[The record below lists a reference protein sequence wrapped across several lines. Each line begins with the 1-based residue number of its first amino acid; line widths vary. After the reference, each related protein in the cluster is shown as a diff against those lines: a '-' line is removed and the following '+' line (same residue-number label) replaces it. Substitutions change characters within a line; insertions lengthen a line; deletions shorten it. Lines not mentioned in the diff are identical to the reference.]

1 MRLDLDLTLTRPSF
15 RLAAQGSFALS
26 GVTTLFGPSGSGKTT
41 LLRLIAGFEPEARGS
56 LKLDG
61 EEWLGRPPYALPVGY
76 VFQDARLFPH
86 LSVERNLLYA
96 WRRAP
101 GAFSSEAGTASR
113 RENATKQ
120 KPGIFGRFS
129 LTGRRS
135 QDGSPIAY
143 EEVVA
148 RMDLGPLL
156 KRRPETL
163 SGGERQRVAIG
174 RALLTRPRLMLMDEP
189 LSALDRAR
197 KAAILPLIAD
207 LPRRFGIPVIY
218 VTHAVEEA
226 LRLSE
231 GLILMRDGKIFDSGP
246 PLEVFARVPPAAL
259 GPEVESGAA
268 LEGRAAGYDAEYQ
281 ILDVDL
287 GGARLRVPVEAA
299 PPLGARLRLRI
310 AAADVALARRA
321 PEEISIRNALPV
333 RLEALE
339 AEEGPFLEARLTL
352 EGGGLL
358 RARLT
363 RLAAAE
369 MALKEGEELFALV
382 KAAALDSMEGP

>member
-1 MRLDLDLTLTRPSF
+1 MRLEMDLALERSSF
-15 RLAAQGSFALS
+15 RLAAKGAFDLQ

-41 LLRLIAGFEPEARGS
+41 LLRLFAGLEPEARGF
-56 LKLDG
+56 LRVDG
-61 EEWLGRPPYALPVGY
+61 ADWLRTPAYKRPVGF

-86 LSVERNLLYA
+86 LSVERNLRYA

-101 GAFSSEAGTASR
+101 
-113 RENATKQ
+113 K
-120 KPGIFGRFS
+120 
-129 LTGRRS
+129 
-135 QDGSPIAY
+135 DGSPIAWD
-143 EEVVA
+143 EVVA

-156 KRRPETL
+156 GRRPETL

-207 LPRRFGIPVIY
+207 LPRNFGVPVIY

-231 GLILMRDGKIFDSGP
+231 SLILMREGEIFDHGP

-259 GPEVESGAA
+259 GPETESGAA
-268 LEGRAAGYDAEYQ
+268 LEGRAARYDPEFQMVEA
-281 ILDVDL
+281 DL
-287 GGARLRVPVEAA
+287 GGGALLRIPSEAPIA
-299 PPLGARLRLRI
+299 EGTRLRLRV
-310 AAADVALARRA
+310 AAADVALARKA
-321 PEEISIRNALPV
+321 PEDISIRNALPV
-333 RLEALE
+333 RLAALE
-339 AEEGPFLEARLTL
+339 PPQGPFVEARLTL
-352 EGGGLL
+352 EGGGVL

-369 MALKEGEELFALV
+369 LQLREGERLTALV
-382 KAAALDSMEGP
+382 KAAALEPLAGPAG

>member
-61 EEWLGRPPYALPVGY
+61 EEWMGRPPHALPVGY

-101 GAFSSEAGTASR
+101 R
-113 RENATKQ
+113 
-120 KPGIFGRFS
+120 
-129 LTGRRS
+129 
-135 QDGSPIAY
+135 DGSPIAW
-143 EEVVA
+143 EEVVS

-207 LPRRFGIPVIY
+207 LPRRFGIPVLY

-231 GLILMRDGKIFDSGP
+231 GLILMRDGEIYDSGP

-268 LEGRAAGYDAEYQ
+268 LEGRAGRYDPDYQ

-287 GGARLRVPVEAA
+287 GGGTLLRVPVEAA
-299 PPLGARLRLRI
+299 PPEGAPLRLRI
-310 AAADVALARRA
+310 AAADVALARLPLA
-321 PEEISIRNALPV
+321 DLAQGDISIRNALPV
-333 RLEALE
+333 RIQALE
-339 AEEGPFLEARLTL
+339 ATGGPFVEARLAL
-352 EGGGLL
+352 EGGGVL

-369 MALKEGEELFALV
+369 MDLKEGEAVFALV
-382 KAAALDSMEGP
+382 KAAALDSMEGPGPSA